1 MTIQIGSKKRGRPSL
16 LTDEDIDR
24 VLRYVV
30 RYGNGP
36 AVRYSRLSRSTVERI
51 KSRYGFTGKRI
62 YRPVVRDV
70 AEIGILA
77 TSKKYRLSVELVED
91 ILKATGHWIA
101 DPERNVE
108 DLLR

>member
-1 MTIQIGSKKRGRPSL
+1 MTILTGSKKRGRPSL
-16 LTDEDIDR
+16 LTDKDIDR

-62 YRPVVRDV
+62 YRPVIRDA

-77 TSKKYRLSVELVED
+77 TSKKYRMSVELVED
-91 ILKATGHWIA
+91 ILKATGHWIS
-101 DPERNVE
+101 DPERDVE

>member
-1 MTIQIGSKKRGRPSL
+1 MAIQTGSKKRGRPSL

-62 YRPVVRDV
+62 YRPVIRD
-70 AEIGILA
+70 AEEIGIQA
-77 TSKKYRLSVELVED
+77 TSKKYRLSVALIED

-101 DPERNVE
+101 DPDRDVE

>member
-1 MTIQIGSKKRGRPSL
+1 M
-16 LTDEDIDR
+16 
-24 VLRYVV
+24 
-30 RYGNGP
+30 
-36 AVRYSRLSRSTVERI
+36 
-51 KSRYGFTGKRI
+51 
-62 YRPVVRDV
+62 RDV